1 MSAVPHLFS
10 DVVWFRTS
18 KSSLLNEAFIA
29 MNKAMKFGRRNFLN
43 TMGKGLGAAMVLP
56 GLAGFYSGRALHL
69 SCNLYTWYSY
79 YNRIGKD
86 FYADIDAGLAEVKK
100 SGLDGFEPSL
110 TSTDQVDEMA
120 PLLNKHGLEMRSV
133 YVNSKLHIKDDANK
147 SIDEVLAIIER
158 CKPLGTKIVVTN
170 PSPIGWG
177 TPENKSDKQI
187 IDQAEALDRLGASI
201 GELGMQLAYHTH
213 DSEFRAGAREFH
225 HMMLATDPRN
235 VSFCLDVHWVYRGAE
250 NSNVALFD
258 VLELYGNRIAELHVR
273 QSKDGIW
280 TETFG
285 AGDIDYPAVVQ
296 ALIGLNLKPHIVLE
310 QAAEAGTPQTMN
322 PLEAHRQSQV
332 ALRKVFAPLGS

>member
-1 MSAVPHLFS
+1 MQS
-10 DVVWFRTS
+10 DME
-18 KSSLLNEAFIA
+18 N
-29 MNKAMKFGRRNFLN
+29 GRRHFLK
-43 TMGKGLGAAMVLP
+43 TAGKGLGAALVLP
-56 GLAGFYSGRALHL
+56 GLAAFNAGRTIHL

-79 YNRIGKD
+79 YNRLGRD

-100 SGLDGFEPSL
+100 SGVDGFEPSL

-120 PLLNKHGLEMRSV
+120 PLLEKHGLEMRSV
-133 YVNSKLHIKDDANK
+133 YVNSKLHVKEEADQ
-147 SIDEVLAIIER
+147 SIDEVLSIVER

-177 TPENKSDKQI
+177 SSENKTDRQI
-187 IDQAEALDRLGASI
+187 IDQAVALDRLGALLR
-201 GELGMQLAYHTH
+201 EMGMQLAYHTH

-235 VSFCLDVHWVYRGAE
+235 VAFCLDVHWVYRGAE

-258 VLELYGNRIAELHVR
+258 VLELYGDRIAELHVR

-296 ALIGLNLKPHIVLE
+296 ALVGLNLKPHIVLE
-310 QAAEAGTPQTMN
+310 QAAEEGTPQTMS
-322 PLEAHRQSQV
+322 PLEAHRTSQV
-332 ALRKVFAPLGS
+332 ALRKIFAPLGT